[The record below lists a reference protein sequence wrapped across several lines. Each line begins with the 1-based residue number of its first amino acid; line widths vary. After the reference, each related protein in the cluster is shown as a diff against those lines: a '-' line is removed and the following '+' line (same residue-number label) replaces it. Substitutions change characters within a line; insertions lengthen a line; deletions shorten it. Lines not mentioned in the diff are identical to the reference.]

1 MKRDI
6 SYSWDVKRSSDLFNQ
21 NMTVSNGFNLDF
33 EEDKSIGISVE
44 TQNYVES
51 EPFIDIDTVGP
62 QRSDY
67 AK

>member
-1 MKRDI
+1 
-6 SYSWDVKRSSDLFNQ
+6 
-21 NMTVSNGFNLDF
+21 MTVSNGFNLDF